1 MSLARMEVDRDCSD
15 KALHLEEE
23 EEEGMLRTHSMVD
36 LPLMLEGSETPLM
49 LMGDTVMKV
58 LLIEFTSS
66 SLTRGS
72 LRSITLKLT
81 RKRGSS

>member
-1 MSLARMEVDRDCSD
+1 MSLARMEVDRECSD
-15 KALHLEEE
+15 KALHLEE

>member
-1 MSLARMEVDRDCSD
+1 MEVDRECSD
-15 KALHLEEE
+15 KALHLE

-49 LMGDTVMKV
+49 LMVDTVMKV

>member
-1 MSLARMEVDRDCSD
+1 MLLARMEVDRECSD
-15 KALHLEEE
+15 KALHLEE